1 MSHYRVLGVVVAAL
15 ALSTAPAIGHE
26 SFFKGKTMRIIVG
39 GPPGGGFDTY
49 ARMIARVM
57 AKYIPGAPT
66 IIVDNM
72 PGAGMMIAAN
82 HVYKVS
88 KPDGLTI
95 GHFTGSQTI
104 NQVLALPGVEF
115 DMRKFSYLG
124 APTADHYSCAFTMA
138 SCFTCTDIW
147 LAL

>member
-1 MSHYRVLGVVVAAL
+1 MKLQRS
-15 ALSTAPAIGHE
+15 AIAIMFLWWMIAGQAFAQE

-57 AKYIPGAPT
+57 PKHIPGAPT
-66 IIVDNM
+66 ILVDNM

-82 HVYKVS
+82 HLYKVA

-104 NQVLALPGVEF
+104 SQVLNQPGVEF
-115 DMRKFSYLG
+115 DMRKFYYLG
-124 APTADHYSCAFTMA
+124 
-138 SCFTCTDIW
+138 
-147 LAL
+147 

>member
-1 MSHYRVLGVVVAAL
+1 MPNRYYIYAGIIAVLVF
-15 ALSTAPAIGHE
+15 STPPAIAQE

-57 AKYIPGAPT
+57 PKYIPGAPA

-88 KPDGLTI
+88 
-95 GHFTGSQTI
+95 
-104 NQVLALPGVEF
+104 
-115 DMRKFSYLG
+115 
-124 APTADHYSCAFTMA
+124 
-138 SCFTCTDIW
+138 
-147 LAL
+147 